1 LTLRSRAEIV
11 EATLNHQENNN
22 MRLIGLLLALLAV
35 GWLVM
40 TQLKSTP
47 TPTVDGAG
55 TTVKAPRNAEE
66 LKAFED
72 QVNRLSDQQNAKTRE
87 ALEQIQ

>member
-1 LTLRSRAEIV
+1 
-11 EATLNHQENNN
+11 

-55 TTVKAPRNAEE
+55 TTVEAPRNAEE

>member
-1 LTLRSRAEIV
+1 
-11 EATLNHQENNN
+11 

-40 TQLKSTP
+40 TQLKNTP

-87 ALEQIQ
+87 ALEKIQ

>member
-1 LTLRSRAEIV
+1 
-11 EATLNHQENNN
+11 

-47 TPTVDGAG
+47 TPTVDSAG

-72 QVNRLSDQQNAKTRE
+72 KVLSARERSLNRLSDQQNAKTRE

>member
-1 LTLRSRAEIV
+1 
-11 EATLNHQENNN
+11 

-47 TPTVDGAG
+47 TTAVSAEDSTGSA
-55 TTVKAPRNAEE
+55 VKAPRNAEE
-66 LKAFED
+66 LKAVED
-72 QVNRLSDQQNAKTRE
+72 QVKRMSDQQNAKARE

>member
-1 LTLRSRAEIV
+1 
-11 EATLNHQENNN
+11 

-47 TPTVDGAG
+47 TVDGAG
-55 TTVKAPRNAEE
+55 TTIKAPRNAEE

>member
-1 LTLRSRAEIV
+1 
-11 EATLNHQENNN
+11 

-40 TQLKSTP
+40 TQLQSTP
-47 TPTVDGAG
+47 APVVSVEDGSN
-55 TTVKAPRNAEE
+55 TTVKTPTNAEE
-66 LKAFED
+66 LNKFEA
-72 QVNRLSDQQNAKTRE
+72 QVNSLADQQNARTRE

>member
-1 LTLRSRAEIV
+1 
-11 EATLNHQENNN
+11 

-40 TQLKSTP
+40 SQLQSTP
-47 TPTVDGAG
+47 TPSLSAEDGAG
-55 TTVKAPRNAEE
+55 TAVQAPRNAEE

>member
-1 LTLRSRAEIV
+1 
-11 EATLNHQENNN
+11 

-47 TPTVDGAG
+47 TQTPSAANG
-55 TTVKAPRNAEE
+55 TGSHVQVPRNAED
-66 LKAFED
+66 LKAFEE

-87 ALEQIQ
+87 ALEQMQ